1 VSGRADRRGA
11 ARSVPLAYGLL
22 FALGLAV
29 SGMVQPEKVIAFLDV
44 LGDWDVSL
52 AFVMVGAIGVY
63 ALAWRRVGRWPRPL
77 LAPRFSYPTP
87 THVDARLIAGAALFG
102 VGWGVTGFCPGPAV
116 VALGAATRAAA
127 WFVPAMLAGMWL
139 HDRVWPALRRDHDG
153 RRNEL
158 RR

>member
-1 VSGRADRRGA
+1 MTTPPDERE
-11 ARSVPLAYGLL
+11 ARWLPLLYGIL

-44 LGDWDVSL
+44 GGDWDASL
-52 AFVMVGAIGVY
+52 AFVMVGAAGVY
-63 ALAWRRVGRWPRPL
+63 AAAWRRIGRWRRPL
-77 LAPRFSYPTP
+77 LAPRFSHPTP
-87 THVDARLIAGAALFG
+87 TRVDGRLIAGAALFG
-102 VGWGVTGFCPGPAV
+102 VGWGLSGFCPGPAV

-139 HDRVWPALRRDHDG
+139 HDRGRTALRGGHDG
-153 RRNEL
+153 RRNAL